1 MHTAREVQ
9 ERERSLAVAGAAQRE
24 RERERERERKKGG
37 NLVCSGCNE
46 REMQQDMCKDR
57 NCAVSAAVNYYYL
70 H

>member
-1 MHTAREVQ
+1 MQH
-9 ERERSLAVAGAAQRE
+9 